1 VYAHPE
7 NTPRIEARPARQQA
21 EKLLR
26 RRVVQYALC
35 MPIVKAIELQGEIDN
50 QHRLHANVPQ
60 SLPTGSLRVI
70 VFISEE
76 DEGGLAWAAGVSS
89 EWSADL
95 NDRAQDVY
103 TLNDGQP

>member
-1 VYAHPE
+1 M
-7 NTPRIEARPARQQA
+7 
-21 EKLLR
+21 
-26 RRVVQYALC
+26 VQYALC
-35 MPIVKAIELQGEIDN
+35 MPIVKAIELQGEIE
-50 QHRLHANVPQ
+50 PQ

-103 TLNDGQP
+103 TLNDGQS